1 MKKILSFIISGVI
14 CIGLSGCTNSNT
26 TKDEPNE
33 DTKVEQN
40 KDNNNEKETDKSSN
54 ESDKSS
60 DKTSEKTSS
69 GSESGTKSIKK
80 STKKST
86 KKENQDG
93 YIKDGTHLG
102 EEGKKQDEG
111 YVYDPD
117 TDTRDKE
124 YWDSFKED
132 EDKNTDEQKTK
143 YYINGKEVSY
153 KEWLKSNKKAQQ
165 GEEYWDSNKE

>member
-14 CIGLSGCTNSNT
+14 CIALSGCTNSNT

-54 ESDKSS
+54 ES

-153 KEWLKSNKKAQQ
+153 KEWLRSNKKAQQ

>member
-60 DKTSEKTSS
+60 DKASS

-80 STKKST
+80 STKKNT

>member
-60 DKTSEKTSS
+60 DKTSS
-69 GSESGTKSIKK
+69 GNESGTKSIKK

-143 YYINGKEVSY
+143 YYINGKEVTY

-165 GEEYWDSNKE
+165 GEEYWDSNED

>member
-60 DKTSEKTSS
+60 DKTSS
-69 GSESGTKSIKK
+69 GSQSNTKSIKK
-80 STKKST
+80 PTKKNA

-143 YYINGKEVSY
+143 YYINGKEVTY

-165 GEEYWDSNKE
+165 GEEYWNSNKE

>member
-40 KDNNNEKETDKSSN
+40 KDNNEKETDKSSN
-54 ESDKSS
+54 ESNKSS
-60 DKTSEKTSS
+60 DKTSS

-80 STKKST
+80 STKKNT

-143 YYINGKEVSY
+143 YYINGKEVTY

>member
-14 CIGLSGCTNSNT
+14 CIGLSGCTNNDST
-26 TKDEPNE
+26 TKDETKE

-40 KDNNNEKETDKSSN
+40 KDDSNEKETDKSSN
-54 ESDKSS
+54 KSQKSS
-60 DKTSEKTSS
+60 GETSS
-69 GSESGTKSIKK
+69 ESKPYTK
-80 STKKST
+80 TNKKST
-86 KKENQDG
+86 KKENQDEN
-93 YIKDGTHLG
+93 IKDGTHLG
-102 EEGKKQDEG
+102 KEGKKQDEG

-124 YWDSFKED
+124 YWDSFKEY

-143 YYINGKEVSY
+143 YYINGKEVTY

>member
-60 DKTSEKTSS
+60 DKTSS

-80 STKKST
+80 STKKNT

>member
-1 MKKILSFIISGVI
+1 MKKILSFIMSLII
-14 CIGLSGCTNSNT
+14 CIGLSGCTNSDNAA
-26 TKDEPNE
+26 KDETNE

-40 KDNNNEKETDKSSN
+40 KDDNNEKEADKSP
-54 ESDKSS
+54 
-60 DKTSEKTSS
+60 DKTSS
-69 GSESGTKSIKK
+69 KSKSDAKSNKK
-80 STKKST
+80 STQNNT
-86 KKENQDG
+86 QKENQDG
-93 YIKDGTHLG
+93 YVKDGTHLG

-143 YYINGKEVSY
+143 YYINGKEVTY
-153 KEWLKSNKKAQQ
+153 EEWLKSNEKAQQ